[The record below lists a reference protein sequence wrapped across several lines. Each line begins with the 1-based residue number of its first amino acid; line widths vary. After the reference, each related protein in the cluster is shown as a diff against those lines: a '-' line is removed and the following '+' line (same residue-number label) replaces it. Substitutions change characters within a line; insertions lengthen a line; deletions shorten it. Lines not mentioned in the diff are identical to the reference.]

1 MFGNALL
8 SLLIADVLWQCLAY
22 PSGSPGCKQDEAPK
36 KDYDFVPFHSG
47 PVNDENL
54 PYYVNSTK
62 SGKEWTVVIWA
73 WNSYFK
79 GFLLRVM
86 PMNPSETVTGSYITM
101 PSNTRS
107 CSDTDATHSNANTNH
122 LALTFV
128 WKQSSEMSGD
138 VYFKA
143 TIVHSKTTNYKITTS
158 LPKFSVV
165 RDPECGSS
173 KECLSDCHGG
183 TCTYQVS
190 WQKNGNLIRFEFLQD
205 FGAGN
210 KYQALGL
217 SDDQKMGND
226 SVMVCKAYGG
236 KVEIE
241 QGYNIPSMFKF
252 RPITDPNDTEI
263 SVIETSQIDNV
274 IRCVVERTINST
286 NPEVFSLSQ
295 PWYVLHSMGAVID
308 GNVSY
313 HYTTKTASPSEVN
326 FLSVGTVHTTAVSST
341 TTTLKATTTL
351 QTTTSASN
359 ISPDPECGTTKGCL
373 ESCSGTRCTYMITW
387 QKRNDLVRFEMMQ
400 MSLGNQYQAI
410 GLSSDAKMGGDS
422 VMSCKVN
429 SGMVSFELGYTTGTS
444 YLALPSLAGSG
455 VRVLETSQTAGRV
468 RCVVERTLDSI
479 NPKVF
484 SLTQKWYLL
493 RSTGPLAGDTVTKHS
508 TKSASSSPVDFLS
521 TSLVTEEQ
529 PDNLMVKIHGSFMII
544 AWVMFSSIGIV
555 TARFFKNGWEGTTL
569 MGQKVWFQIHRTCM
583 VLVFTFT
590 VSAFVVIFVDVG
602 GYREVVVE
610 ESKGY
615 LRYHPILGIIVTS
628 LTVINPIMSLFRCA
642 PTDRRRP
649 IFYIAHFTVGTV
661 AHILAAITVLFG
673 MNIDRASL
681 PAEASYIMYAY
692 IAVFVIIEISL
703 ELLKLCQTQSD
714 DASSHVAIEMKYI
727 ADKDEKSIKFEENPV
742 IRKEIFLYFHIF
754 LMVGFCSS
762 LVVLLI
768 MS

>member
-1 MFGNALL
+1 MFVNVLL
-8 SLLIADVLWQCLAY
+8 CVLSTSVLWQCQAY
-22 PSGSPGCKQDEAPK
+22 PTGSPGCKQDEAPK

-54 PYYVNSTK
+54 PYYVSSTK
-62 SGKEWTVVIWA
+62 SGKEWTVRIWA
-73 WNSYFK
+73 ENSYFK

-86 PMNPSETVTGSYITM
+86 ALNPSETVTGSYVTM
-101 PSNTRS
+101 PSDTRS
-107 CSDTDATHSNANTNH
+107 CSDTDATHSRADTNRTS
-122 LALTFV
+122 LTFV
-128 WKQSSEMSGD
+128 WKQSDEMSGD

-143 TIVHSKTTNYKITTS
+143 TIVHSKTTDYKITTS
-158 LPKFSVV
+158 LPKSSIV

-173 KECLSDCHGG
+173 KGCQSDCHSG
-183 TCTYQVS
+183 TCSYQVT
-190 WQKNGNLIRFEFLQD
+190 WQKTANLMRFEFQQD

-217 SDDQKMGND
+217 SSDQKMGND

-236 KVEIE
+236 KVEFE
-241 QGYNIPSMFKF
+241 QGYNIPQMFKF
-252 RPITDPNDTEI
+252 RPVTNPNNTGI
-263 SVIETSQIDNV
+263 NVIETSQVDNV
-274 IRCVVERTINST
+274 IQCVIERPINST
-286 NPEVFSLSQ
+286 NPEVFTLSQ
-295 PWYVLHSMGAVID
+295 PWYVLHSMGSVLG
-308 GNVSY
+308 GNISY
-313 HYTTKTASPSEVN
+313 HYTTKSASSNVVN
-326 FLSVGTVHTTAVSST
+326 FLSVGAVQTTVVSST
-341 TTTLKATTTL
+341 TTSHAATTTT
-351 QTTTSASN
+351 QTTTSTSN

-400 MSLGNQYQAI
+400 MSPGNQYQAI

-422 VMSCKVN
+422 VMTCKVDR
-429 SGMVSFELGYTTGTS
+429 GMVSFELGYTTGTS
-444 YLALPSLAGSG
+444 YSALPSLVGSG
-455 VRVLETSQTAGRV
+455 VSIIETSQTAGRV
-468 RCVVERTLDSI
+468 RCVVERTLSSI

-493 RSTGPLAGDTVTKHS
+493 RSTGPLASGAVTKHS
-508 TKSASSSPVDFLS
+508 TRSASSSPVDFLS
-521 TSLVTEEQ
+521 TSLITEEQ
-529 PDNLMVKIHGSFMII
+529 PDNLLVKIHGSFMMI

-555 TARFFKNGWEGTTL
+555 TARFFKNGWEGKTL

-610 ESKGY
+610 EGKGY
-615 LRYHPILGIIVTS
+615 LRYHPILGIIVTT

-642 PTDRRRP
+642 PTDSRRP

-673 MNIDRASL
+673 MNIDRSNL

-692 IAVFVIIEISL
+692 IAVFVMIEITL
-703 ELLKLCQTQSD
+703 ELLKLCQTQTD
-714 DASSHVAIEMKYI
+714 TSSHVAIEMKYI
-727 ADKDEKSIKFEENPV
+727 ADKDEKSIKFEERPV
-742 IRKEIFLYFHIF
+742 IRKEIFLYFHIL